1 MFSIIFNPNCWFYSK
16 SIMIYNEKFNLEFV
30 INSEDNISFFKINKI
45 KKLYIIGIKYFIKSV
60 N

>member
-1 MFSIIFNPNCWFYSK
+1 MFSIIFNPNCWLYSK

>member
-1 MFSIIFNPNCWFYSK
+1 
-16 SIMIYNEKFNLEFV
+16 MIYNEKFNLEFV